1 MFNCTKNKESIPQ
14 ESYKSEHI
22 YTSLYEAY
30 IAGFF
35 SLLHSMQIGGILVGP
50 TIKDEER
57 RYGQLGFTRV
67 KDDGWIVALQKE
79 FTGSA
84 NISIW
89 IDGCKVVDTDGLD
102 ESGEIIQTILTTKEI
117 ERSACNTVLLQVK
130 ISADRIPKLPGYR
143 F

>member
-1 MFNCTKNKESIPQ
+1 MFNCKKNKESIPQ
-14 ESYKSEHI
+14 ESYKSEKI
-22 YTSLYEAY
+22 YTSLYEVT
-30 IAGFF
+30 IARFF
-35 SLLHSMQIGGILVGP
+35 SLLHFMQIGDILVGP

-79 FTGSA
+79 FKGSA

-89 IDGCKVVDTDGLD
+89 IGGCKVVDTHGLD
-102 ESGEIIQTILTTKEI
+102 ESGKIIQTILTKKEI

-130 ISADRIPKLPGYR
+130 ISEDRAPKLPGHR
-143 F
+143 S